1 MIKMKM
7 KKYRKQIVIGAIVLI
22 MGILMLKPTYS
33 INNNLLTSQI
43 VDEIKIKDVSIDV
56 EEEESTYTAK
66 VEAIE
71 ETKINYIKIT
81 VSDEEK
87 EYILIGYVGKTLNK
101 EEETTITAKI
111 DQDISKMKNINYEIK

>member
-111 DQDISKMKNINYEIK
+111 DKDISEMKNINYEIK